1 MTSPCYCTLLRTA
14 TRKVAAAYDA
24 ALAPVGINIAQ
35 YALLRMIQ
43 NRQQVS
49 LTELGRVADLDRST
63 IGRNVK
69 VLERDGLVK
78 TARGED
84 QREAVVSL
92 APGGIEALAA
102 ATPLWEACQR
112 QIEKRLGADKIE
124 ALRAIA
130 NAV

>member
-49 LTELGRVADLDRST
+49 LTELGRLADLDRST

-92 APGGIEALAA
+92 SPGGIEALAA

-112 QIEKRLGADKIE
+112 QIEKRLGTCLLYTSDAADE
-124 ALRAIA
+124 
-130 NAV
+130 

>member
-49 LTELGRVADLDRST
+49 LTELGRLADLDRST

-92 APGGIEALAA
+92 SPGGIEALAA

-112 QIEKRLGADKIE
+112 QIEKRLGTDKID

-130 NAV
+130 HAV

>member
-1 MTSPCYCTLLRTA
+1 MTSPCYCTQLRTA

-35 YALLRMIQ
+35 YALLRMIE

-49 LTELGRVADLDRST
+49 LTELGRIADLDRST

-92 APGGIEALAA
+92 SPRGTEALAA

-112 QIEKRLGADKIE
+112 QIEKRLGTDKIE